1 MNLKNIL
8 GRGDTLILDGA
19 MGTYY
24 NLRNELKMPVV
35 DLAVLEN
42 PNEVRAIYREYL
54 QAGADVLNTNT
65 FGSNS
70 YKLKMSHPEL
80 KQMLQSAYDLAAD
93 EARSYGKDVAADIGP
108 LPEMMGNE
116 EISFEEALKEYYFII
131 DCFLEKNCQVFNFE
145 TFSTPAYIHELA
157 SYIKHRNP
165 EAFVMASFTL
175 SSNGY
180 TVRDYSAESILE
192 DVSGDSNVDSV
203 GFNCGTGPTHLYH
216 NMEKL
221 TLPDGYFS
229 VVPNA
234 SYPEVIEGKIIY
246 SQNPEYFTEIML
258 EMRDLGI
265 QILGG
270 CCGTTP
276 DHIRL
281 LKRAITKKKP
291 SAELKKEE
299 SRPAEAVKQKKAN
312 IFSQK
317 LKNKQFVI
325 AVELPPPSDADI
337 KTVLDMAK
345 RVKEAGADIITF
357 SDSPLGR
364 PRTNSLAL
372 SAKIKRDIGI
382 CTLPHLCCR
391 DRNTIA
397 LKSDLLGAYIEE
409 LNNILLL
416 TGDPIPQAERSEV
429 ASIFDLNS
437 FKLIELVQSM
447 NESVFSDNPFQVG
460 AALNLNVKNIDRSVD
475 RMKRKKSLGADFF
488 MTQPIYEQRVIDY
501 LADKGLNRDFTVLAG
516 IMPIVNYKNARF
528 LNNEIPGIH
537 LPKEIVSRFHGE
549 QTREEAETCGIK
561 IAMDTI
567 DQIKDHVA
575 GLYLV
580 TPLNRIGMIE
590 SIIRQV
596 KNPSPTD

>member
-1 MNLKNIL
+1 MNIRNIL

-24 NLRNELKMPVV
+24 NLRNEHKIPVV
-35 DLAVLEN
+35 DMAVLEN
-42 PNEVRAIYREYL
+42 PEEVRAIYHEYL
-54 QAGADVLNTNT
+54 QAGADVINTNT
-65 FGSNS
+65 FCSNS
-70 YKLKMSHPEL
+70 YKLKMTHPEL
-80 KQMLQSAYDLAAD
+80 KQMLQKAYDLAQV
-93 EARSYGKDVAADIGP
+93 EAQSYGKDVAADIGP
-108 LPEMMGNE
+108 LPEMVGNE
-116 EISFEEALKEYYFII
+116 EISFEEALNEYYFII
-131 DCFLEKNCQVFNFE
+131 DCFLEKGCEIFNFE
-145 TFSTPAYIHELA
+145 TFSMPVYIHKLA
-157 SYIKHRNP
+157 SYIKKKNP
-165 EAFVMASFTL
+165 ETFIMASFTV

-192 DVSGDSNVDSV
+192 DVTGDQNVDSV

-221 TLPDGYFS
+221 TLTDGYFS

-258 EMRDLGI
+258 EIRDLGV

-281 LKRAITKKKP
+281 LKRAITKKKAP
-291 SAELKKEE
+291 IEHKKEE
-299 SRPAEAVKQKKAN
+299 SKPAEAAKLKKAN
-312 IFSQK
+312 LFFQK
-317 LKNKQFVI
+317 LKDKQFVI

-337 KTVLDMAK
+337 KTVLDMAR
-345 RVKEAGADIITF
+345 RVKEAGADIVTF

-372 SAKIKRDIGI
+372 SAKVKRDIDI

-397 LKSDLLGAYIEE
+397 LKSDLLGAYIED

-416 TGDPIPQAERSEV
+416 TGDPIPQAARSEV

-437 FKLIELVQSM
+437 FKLIELVHSM

-460 AALNLNVKNIDRSVD
+460 AALNLNVRNIEHSVT
-475 RMKRKKSLGADFF
+475 RMKRKQSLGADFF
-488 MTQPIYEQRVIDY
+488 MTQPIYEQRVIEY
-501 LADKGLNRDFTVLAG
+501 LTTKELNKDFTVLAG

-537 LPKEIVSRFHGE
+537 LPKELVSRFNNE
-549 QTREEAETCGIK
+549 QNREEAEACGIK

-567 DQIKDHVA
+567 NQVKDHVS

-590 SIIRQV
+590 SIIHQV
-596 KNPSPTD
+596 KNPQS

>member
-1 MNLKNIL
+1 MNIKNIL
-8 GRGDTLILDGA
+8 ERGEVLILDGA

-24 NLRNELKMPVV
+24 NLRNEKKIPVV
-35 DLAVLEN
+35 DLAVREN
-42 PNEVRAIYREYL
+42 PDEVRAIYREYL

-65 FGSNS
+65 FSSNS
-70 YKLKMSHPEL
+70 YKLRIDHSEL
-80 KQMLQSAYDLAAD
+80 KLLLQAAYDLALE
-93 EARSYGKDVAADIGP
+93 EALPFGKDVAADIGP
-108 LPEMMGNE
+108 LPEMVGNE
-116 EISFEEALKEYYFII
+116 EISNEKALAEYYFII
-131 DCFLEKNCQVFNFE
+131 DCFLAKGCEIFNFE
-145 TFSTPAYIHELA
+145 TFSTPSYIHSLA
-157 SYIKHRNP
+157 DYIKKKNP
-165 EAFVMASFTL
+165 DTFIMASFAI

-180 TVRDYSAESILE
+180 TMRDYSAESILR
-192 DVSGDSNVDSV
+192 DVASDKNIDSV
-203 GFNCGTGPTHLYH
+203 GFNCGTGPTHLY
-216 NMEKL
+216 NTLENL
-221 TLPDGYFS
+221 TFPQGYFS

-234 SYPEVIEGKIIY
+234 SYPEVIDGKIIY

-258 EMRDLGI
+258 EMRNLGI

-281 LKRAITKKKP
+281 LKQAITSNIAKT
-291 SAELKKEE
+291 EQKKEE
-299 SRPAEAVKQKKAN
+299 AKPAGKIKQKKAN
-312 IFSQK
+312 VFAQK
-317 LKNKQFVI
+317 LERKEFVI

-337 KTVLDMAK
+337 KSVMNMAHRIK
-345 RVKEAGADIITF
+345 KAGADILTF

-364 PRTNSLAL
+364 ARTNSLAL
-372 SAKIKRDIGI
+372 SAKVKREVGI

-416 TGDPIPQAERSEV
+416 TGDPIPQAERSEI

-437 FKLIELVQSM
+437 FKLIELVQAM
-447 NESVFSDNPFQVG
+447 NESVFSDNPFHVG
-460 AALNLNVKNIDRSVD
+460 AALNLNVRNIDKSVE
-475 RMKRKKSLGADFF
+475 RMARKQALGANYF
-488 MTQPIYEQRVIDY
+488 MTQPIYEQRVIEY
-501 LADKGLNRDFTVLAG
+501 LANENLNDDYTILAG

-537 LPKEIVSRFHGE
+537 LPDEVIAQFHKEQS
-549 QTREEAETCGIK
+549 REEAEQCGIA
-561 IAMDTI
+561 IALETI
-567 DQIKDHVA
+567 EKVKDHVS

-590 SIIRQV
+590 SIIHQV
-596 KNPSPTD
+596 KK